1 MEIMKLVLASGNAH
15 KLSEIRNILGNSFE
29 IISMNDTVAK
39 GHEVIED
46 GTTFEENAEKKALE
60 IMKITGLPTIADDS
74 GLCVDAL
81 GGAPGI
87 YTARYAG
94 ENATNDENIDKLL
107 ANLEGVPFEERNATF
122 VAVIA
127 VTFPDGTVKKF
138 RGEVKGKI
146 LTERHGSNGFGYD
159 PVFFIEEHNAT
170 MAELDGEIKNSLSH
184 RFNAL
189 KKMAEELSL

>member
-1 MEIMKLVLASGNAH
+1 MKFVLASGNAH

-29 IISMNDTVAK
+29 IISMNDTTAK

-46 GTTFEENAEKKALE
+46 GTTFEENAEKKAVE

-74 GLCVDAL
+74 GLCVGAL

-107 ANLEGVPFEERNATF
+107 ANLQGVPFEKRGATF

-127 VTFPDGTVKKF
+127 VAFPDGTVKKF

-146 LTERHGSNGFGYD
+146 LTERHGANGFGYD
-159 PVFFIEEHNAT
+159 PVFFIEEHRAT
-170 MAELDGEIKNSLSH
+170 MAELDGEVKNSLSH

>member
-1 MEIMKLVLASGNAH
+1 MKFVLASGNAH
-15 KLSEIRNILGNSFE
+15 KLSEIRDILGNSFE
-29 IISMNDTVAK
+29 IISMNDTTAK
-39 GHEVIED
+39 GYDVIED
-46 GTTFEENAEKKALE
+46 GTTFEENAEKKATQ

-94 ENATNDENIDKLL
+94 ENATNDDNIDKLL
-107 ANLEGVPFEERNATF
+107 ANLQGVPFEERNATF

-127 VTFPDGTVKKF
+127 VAFPDGTVKKF

-146 LTERHGSNGFGYD
+146 LTERHGDNGFGYD
-159 PVFFIEEHNAT
+159 PVFFIEELGAT

-184 RFNAL
+184 RFKAL
-189 KKMAEELSL
+189 KKMAEELSV

>member
-1 MEIMKLVLASGNAH
+1 MKFVLASGNAH

-29 IISMNDTVAK
+29 IISMNDTTAK

-107 ANLEGVPFEERNATF
+107 ANLQGVPFEKRGATF

-127 VTFPDGTVKKF
+127 VAFPNGTVKKF

-146 LTERHGSNGFGYD
+146 LTERQGANGFGYD
-159 PVFFIEEHNAT
+159 PVFFIEEHKAT
-170 MAELDGEIKNSLSH
+170 MAELDGEVKNSLSH

>member
-1 MEIMKLVLASGNAH
+1 MKFVLASGNAH
-15 KLSEIRNILGNSFE
+15 KLSEIRDILGNSFE

-46 GTTFEENAEKKALE
+46 GTTFEENAEKKATQ

-74 GLCVDAL
+74 GLCVDSL
-81 GGAPGI
+81 NGAPGI

-127 VTFPDGTVKKF
+127 VAFPDGTVKKF

-146 LTERHGSNGFGYD
+146 LTERHGANGFGYD

-189 KKMAEELSL
+189 KKMAEELSV

>member
-1 MEIMKLVLASGNAH
+1 MKFVLASGNAH

-29 IISMNDTVAK
+29 IISMNDTTAK

-46 GTTFEENAEKKALE
+46 GTTFEENAEKKAVE

-107 ANLEGVPFEERNATF
+107 ANLQGVPFEKRGATF

-127 VTFPDGTVKKF
+127 VAFPDGTVKKF

-146 LTERHGSNGFGYD
+146 LTERHGANGFGYD
-159 PVFFIEEHNAT
+159 PVFFIEEHKAT

>member
-1 MEIMKLVLASGNAH
+1 MKFVLASGNAH

-29 IISMNDTVAK
+29 IISMNDTTAK

-46 GTTFEENAEKKALE
+46 GTTFEENAEKKAVE

-107 ANLEGVPFEERNATF
+107 ANLQGVPFEKRGATF

-127 VTFPDGTVKKF
+127 VAFPDGTIKKF

-146 LTERHGSNGFGYD
+146 LTERHGDNGFGYD
-159 PVFFIEEHNAT
+159 PVFFIEEHKAT
-170 MAELDGEIKNSLSH
+170 MAELDGEVKNSLSH

>member
-1 MEIMKLVLASGNAH
+1 MKFVLASGNAH

-46 GTTFEENAEKKALE
+46 GTTFEENAEKKAVE

-107 ANLEGVPFEERNATF
+107 ANLQGVPSEKRGATF

-127 VTFPDGTVKKF
+127 VAFPEGTVKKF
-138 RGEVKGKI
+138 RGEVKGRI
-146 LTERHGSNGFGYD
+146 LTERQGANGFGYD

>member
-1 MEIMKLVLASGNAH
+1 MKFVLASGNAH

-29 IISMNDTVAK
+29 IISMNDTTAK

-46 GTTFEENAEKKALE
+46 GTTFEENAEKKAVE

-107 ANLEGVPFEERNATF
+107 ANLDGVPFEERNATF

-127 VTFPDGTVKKF
+127 VAFPDGTVKKF

-146 LTERHGSNGFGYD
+146 LTERHGANGFGYD
-159 PVFFIEEHNAT
+159 PVFFIEEHKAT

-189 KKMAEELSL
+189 KKMAEELSV

>member
-1 MEIMKLVLASGNAH
+1 MKFVLASGNAH

-29 IISMNDTVAK
+29 IISMNDTTAK

-46 GTTFEENAEKKALE
+46 GTTFEENAEKKAVE

-107 ANLEGVPFEERNATF
+107 ANLQGVPFEKRGATF

-127 VTFPDGTVKKF
+127 VAFPDGTVKKF

-146 LTERHGSNGFGYD
+146 LTERQGANGFGYD
-159 PVFFIEEHNAT
+159 PVFFIEEHKAT
-170 MAELDGEIKNSLSH
+170 MAELDGEVKNSLSH

>member
-1 MEIMKLVLASGNAH
+1 MKLVLASGNAH

-29 IISMNDTVAK
+29 IISMNDTTAK

-107 ANLEGVPFEERNATF
+107 ANLQGVPFEKRGATF

-127 VTFPDGTVKKF
+127 VAFPDGTVKKF

-146 LTERHGSNGFGYD
+146 LTERQGANGFGYD
-159 PVFFIEEHNAT
+159 PVFFIEELGAS

>member
-1 MEIMKLVLASGNAH
+1 MKLVLASGNAH

-29 IISMNDTVAK
+29 IISMNDTTAK

-107 ANLEGVPFEERNATF
+107 ANLQGVPFEKRGATF

-127 VTFPDGTVKKF
+127 VAFTDGTVKKF

-146 LTERHGSNGFGYD
+146 LTERHGDNGFGYD
-159 PVFFIEEHNAT
+159 PVFFIEELGAT

-189 KKMAEELSL
+189 KKMAEELSV

>member
-1 MEIMKLVLASGNAH
+1 MKFVLASGNAH

-29 IISMNDTVAK
+29 IISMNDTTAK

-46 GTTFEENAEKKALE
+46 GTTFEENAEKKAVE

-107 ANLEGVPFEERNATF
+107 ANLQGVPFEKRGATF

-127 VTFPDGTVKKF
+127 VAFPDGTVKKF

-146 LTERHGSNGFGYD
+146 LTERHGANGFGYD
-159 PVFFIEEHNAT
+159 PVFFIEEHRAT
-170 MAELDGEIKNSLSH
+170 MAELDGEVKNSLSH

>member
-1 MEIMKLVLASGNAH
+1 MKFVLASGNAH

-29 IISMNDTVAK
+29 IISMNDTTAK

-46 GTTFEENAEKKALE
+46 GTTFEENAEKKAVE

-81 GGAPGI
+81 GGEPGI

-107 ANLEGVPFEERNATF
+107 ANLQGVPFEKRGATF

-127 VTFPDGTVKKF
+127 VAFPDGTVKKF

-146 LTERHGSNGFGYD
+146 LTERQGANGFGYD
-159 PVFFIEEHNAT
+159 PVFFIEEHKAT
-170 MAELDGEIKNSLSH
+170 MAELDGEVKNSLSH

>member
-1 MEIMKLVLASGNAH
+1 MKFVLASGNAH

-29 IISMNDTVAK
+29 IISMNDTIAK

-46 GTTFEENAEKKALE
+46 GTTFEENAEKKAVE

-107 ANLEGVPFEERNATF
+107 ANLQGVPFEKRGATF

-127 VTFPDGTVKKF
+127 VAFPDGTVKKF

-146 LTERHGSNGFGYD
+146 LTERQGANGFGYD
-159 PVFFIEEHNAT
+159 PVFFIEEHKAT
-170 MAELDGEIKNSLSH
+170 MAELDGEVKNSLSH

>member
-1 MEIMKLVLASGNAH
+1 MKFVLASGNAH

-29 IISMNDTVAK
+29 IISMNDTTAK

-46 GTTFEENAEKKALE
+46 GTTFEENAEKKAVE

-107 ANLEGVPFEERNATF
+107 ANLQGVPSEKRGATF

-127 VTFPDGTVKKF
+127 VAFPDGTVKKF

-146 LTERHGSNGFGYD
+146 LTERQGANGFGYD
-159 PVFFIEEHNAT
+159 PVFFIEEHKAT
-170 MAELDGEIKNSLSH
+170 MAELDGEVKNSLSH

>member
-1 MEIMKLVLASGNAH
+1 MKFVLASGNAH

-29 IISMNDTVAK
+29 IISMNDTTAK

-46 GTTFEENAEKKALE
+46 GTTFEENAEKKAVE

-107 ANLEGVPFEERNATF
+107 ANLQGVPFEKRGATF

-127 VTFPDGTVKKF
+127 VAFPDGTVKKF

-146 LTERHGSNGFGYD
+146 LTERHGANGFGYD
-159 PVFFIEEHNAT
+159 PVFFIEEHRAT

>member
-1 MEIMKLVLASGNAH
+1 MKFVLASGNAH

-29 IISMNDTVAK
+29 IISMNDTTAK

-46 GTTFEENAEKKALE
+46 GTTFEENAEKKAVE

-107 ANLEGVPFEERNATF
+107 ANLQGVPSEKRGATF

-127 VTFPDGTVKKF
+127 VAFPEGTVKKF
-138 RGEVKGKI
+138 RGEVKGRI
-146 LTERHGSNGFGYD
+146 LTERQGANGFGYD

>member
-1 MEIMKLVLASGNAH
+1 MKFVLASGNAH

-29 IISMNDTVAK
+29 IISMNDTTAK

-46 GTTFEENAEKKALE
+46 GTTFEENAEKKAVE

-107 ANLEGVPFEERNATF
+107 ANLQGVPFEKRGATF

-127 VTFPDGTVKKF
+127 IAFPDGTVKKF

-146 LTERHGSNGFGYD
+146 LTERHGANGFGYD
-159 PVFFIEEHNAT
+159 PVFFIEEHKAT

>member
-1 MEIMKLVLASGNAH
+1 MKFVLASGNAH

-29 IISMNDTVAK
+29 IISMNDTTAK

-46 GTTFEENAEKKALE
+46 GTTFEENAEKKAVE

-107 ANLEGVPFEERNATF
+107 ANLEGVPSEKRGATF

-127 VTFPDGTVKKF
+127 VAFPEGTVKKF

-146 LTERHGSNGFGYD
+146 LTERQGANGFGYD
-159 PVFFIEEHNAT
+159 PVFFIEEHKAT
-170 MAELDGEIKNSLSH
+170 MAELDGEVKNSLSH